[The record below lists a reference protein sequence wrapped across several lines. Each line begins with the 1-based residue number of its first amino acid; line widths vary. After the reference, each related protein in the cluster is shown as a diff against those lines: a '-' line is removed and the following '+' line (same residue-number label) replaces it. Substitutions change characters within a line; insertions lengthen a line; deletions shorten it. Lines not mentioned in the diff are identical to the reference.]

1 MKNFKCQNSNCKVS
15 FKAES
20 LGPCPICGSEIT
32 KPDKSNILPIILSL
46 AIIISAI
53 GVGFVLLSPSNSVD
67 EKLETA
73 DEVSTIDQVVS
84 VSEKCYLDV
93 RLTKPKV
100 NKSNKEV
107 EVLFASNSDSC
118 SFLFKINK
126 LKKQTSNKFTITKN
140 LEKLKNFEI
149 SVFTENDSLLA
160 NQIFS
165 NPYYVKPTKSK
176 DFEKYIN
183 DFENTL
189 DLHLKDL
196 KENQESDYDSKL
208 RSIFVKNLGLDADKT
223 KINVKIKS
231 INSNVSLN
239 GLMTDLENDA
249 YSDIF
254 YTFKMNVE
262 KETKEGISKVK
273 KINITLSQTN

>member
-196 KENQESDYDSKL
+196 KENQPRL
-208 RSIFVKNLGLDADKT
+208 
-223 KINVKIKS
+223 
-231 INSNVSLN
+231 
-239 GLMTDLENDA
+239 
-249 YSDIF
+249 
-254 YTFKMNVE
+254 
-262 KETKEGISKVK
+262 
-273 KINITLSQTN
+273 

>member
-1 MKNFKCQNSNCKVS
+1 MKNFKCQNSNCNVS

-32 KPDKSNILPIILSL
+32 KPDKFNILPIILSL

-53 GVGFVLLSPSNSVD
+53 GVGFVLLGPYSSDD
-67 EKLETA
+67 EKLETI
-73 DEVSTIDQVVS
+73 DEVSTTDQVVS

-118 SFLFKINK
+118 TFLFKINK
-126 LKKQTSNKFTITKN
+126 FKKQISNKFKITKN
-140 LEKLKNFEI
+140 LEKLKDFKI
-149 SVFTENDSLLA
+149 SVFTKNDSLLA

-165 NPYYVKPTKSK
+165 NPYYIKPNNNK
-176 DFEKYIN
+176 DFEKYIK
-183 DFENTL
+183 DFESTL
-189 DLHLKDL
+189 DLHLRDL

-208 RSIFVKNLGLDADKT
+208 RLVLVKNLGLDADKT
-223 KINVKIKS
+223 KLNVKIKS
-231 INSNVSLN
+231 TNSKVSLN
-239 GLMTDLENDA
+239 GLITDLENDA
-249 YSDIF
+249 YSDIY

-262 KETKEGISKVK
+262 KETKEGISTVN
-273 KINITLSQTN
+273 KINIILTETN